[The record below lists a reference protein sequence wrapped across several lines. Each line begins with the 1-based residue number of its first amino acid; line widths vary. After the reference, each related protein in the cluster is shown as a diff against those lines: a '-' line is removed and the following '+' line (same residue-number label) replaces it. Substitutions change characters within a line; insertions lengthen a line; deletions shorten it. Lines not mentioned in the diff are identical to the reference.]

1 MLGGVSVTGVG
12 VAWLTLIIA
21 TLAYGGASLLQA
33 RAAQGAH
40 GKAVL
45 KPGYVLG
52 LVLDGAA
59 WLLSLVAL
67 ARLPLF
73 VVQAVL
79 AGSLAVTAVLAR
91 LVLGVRLR
99 RAEGVAVGMLV
110 LALAVLAGTAG
121 VEAAS
126 SPGRLITGLLV
137 GGAPALA
144 LVSLLGRAGRAS
156 RLAVLAGLGFSGAAL
171 CARATHGTP
180 SHLLVEPLVYALLA
194 YGAVGAW
201 AYGVALERGHVT
213 GVTAT
218 LWGVE
223 VAVPAVVGVVLLGDT
238 VRADAWPYAVLA
250 LLVVLGAVRVLAGAG
265 QDPAAGARD
274 AASRRKPSSRPT
286 AGS

>member
-1 MLGGVSVTGVG
+1 MLGDVSWTGAS
-12 VAWLTLIIA
+12 VAWLTLVTA

-33 RAAQGAH
+33 RAAEGAH

-52 LVLDGAA
+52 LVLDGLA

-67 ARLPLF
+67 VRLPLF

-91 LVLGVRLR
+91 TVLGVRLR
-99 RAEGVAVGMLV
+99 RSETVAVGVLV

-121 VEAAS
+121 VEAAAA
-126 SPGRLITGLLV
+126 PGRFVTGLLV
-137 GGAPALA
+137 ALA
-144 LVSLLGRAGRAS
+144 PVLVAVAVLLRQDPATP
-156 RLAVLAGLGFSGAAL
+156 LAVVAGLGFSGAAL
-171 CARATHGTP
+171 CARAIGGAS
-180 SHLLVEPLVYALLA
+180 SHLIVEPLVYALLA

-223 VAVPAVVGVVLLGDT
+223 VVVPAVVGVALLGDT
-238 VRADAWPYAVLA
+238 VRSGAWPSAVVA

-265 QDPAAGARD
+265 QARE

-286 AGS
+286 DGR